1 MVVKKIIK
9 RIPFLKPLFDKRRLM
24 GSYGLIFVN
33 FIFQRIF
40 RINSKC
46 EYTVHYTSHIGFP
59 ANIKLHGDGPKR
71 SLAISPGCYFQAKN
85 GIEIGE
91 GTIWGPGVKVISANH
106 RGKDFAQLEEGKPI
120 KIGKNCWLASNVVI
134 LPEVQ
139 LGDNTIVG
147 ANAVVT
153 KPYPEGNVTLVGVPA
168 RPLDCN

>member
-1 MVVKKIIK
+1 MIKKIIK
-9 RIPFLKPLFDKRRLM
+9 KIPFLKGLFYKRRLM

-46 EYTVHYTSHIGFP
+46 KYTVHYTSHIGFP
-59 ANIKLHGDGPKR
+59 ANLKLNGEGPER
-71 SLAISPGCYFQAKN
+71 SLAISPGCYLQAKN

-106 RGKDFAQLEEGKPI
+106 GGKDFAKLGEGKPI
-120 KIGKNCWLASNVVI
+120 KIGKNCWLASNAVV
-134 LPEVQ
+134 LPEVE

-147 ANAVVT
+147 ASAVVT
-153 KPYPEGNVTLVGVPA
+153 KSYPEGNVTLLGIPA
-168 RPLDCN
+168 RPQ